1 MYGRSTF
8 VDTRGSARV
17 RTHACSNFEVRSVP
31 WPFIYIYRFNPFSRA
46 EPDRA
51 KSRFLRLGH
60 FPPMQAYRRAP
71 DKVSR
76 FARLQSCVRDNM
88 KWGKLRNH
96 PTAWEDFIF
105 VFYVIHEDS
114 HNLLRSRWIY
124 ASLNVDCSLVVIV
137 PTPLLTETSRRV
149 CVCVVGREHEGE
161 SPPAGPSLRL
171 FSPSG
176 GLTTSWCLS
185 ATFSFT
191 YHLPPTPSWRTTL
204 GVVSSVLTK
213 PNHFRRL
220 TDFWHQT
227 SAGHLVRLIWTCLN

>member
-1 MYGRSTF
+1 MFR
-8 VDTRGSARV
+8 D
-17 RTHACSNFEVRSVP
+17 HL
-31 WPFIYIYRFNPFSRA
+31 FIFIALILFQEQSPTGLNQDFCDWVTS
-46 EPDRA
+46 
-51 KSRFLRLGH
+51 
-60 FPPMQAYRRAP
+60 PPMQAYRRAP

-149 CVCVVGREHEGE
+149 CVCVGGE
-161 SPPAGPSLRL
+161 NMRVKALQQDL
-171 FSPSG
+171 VCAFFSPSG

-191 YHLPPTPSWRTTL
+191 YHLPPHLPGGPPRVSCRASWPNQTIFAAWRTF
-204 GVVSSVLTK
+204 GI
-213 PNHFRRL
+213 RL
-220 TDFWHQT
+220 P
-227 SAGHLVRLIWTCLN
+227 LVT